1 MQLIGGPLKLFL
13 ATLLLAINLSS
24 TVFGDPVQSSTGLV
38 DRKNFSQ
45 WTVYTLSEADDC
57 NCRIQSEVI
66 MEGTLASIRI
76 CPEKSLG
83 SGIYADFYMSGE
95 YLEPKE
101 FVFNEFQFK
110 ILVGTNL
117 IKARM
122 DPIYQGFGFY
132 LSADDLVLLA
142 ESSSFIVF
150 DSKKSG
156 ELSTNG
162 LREALEHCQ
171 IL

>member
-1 MQLIGGPLKLFL
+1 MKLFL
-13 ATLLLAINLSS
+13 TTLLLLAITLSS
-24 TVFGDPVQSSTGLV
+24 TAFGDPVQSATGLV
-38 DRKNFSQ
+38 DRTNFSQ
-45 WTVYTLSEADDC
+45 WTVYILSEADDC

-76 CPEKSLG
+76 CPAKRHS

-101 FVFNEFQFK
+101 FYFNQYQFK
-110 ILVGTNL
+110 IQVGTHI

-132 LSADDLVLLA
+132 LSVDDLVLLTK
-142 ESSSFIVF
+142 SSSFIVF

-162 LREALEHCQ
+162 LREALEHCK

>member
-1 MQLIGGPLKLFL
+1 MKSLIT
-13 ATLLLAINLSS
+13 TLLLAITLSS
-24 TVFGDPVQSSTGLV
+24 TAFGDPVQSATGLV
-38 DRKNFSQ
+38 DRTNFSQ
-45 WTVYTLSEADDC
+45 WTVYILSEADDC

-76 CPEKSLG
+76 CPEKRLG

-101 FVFNEFQFK
+101 FYFNQYQFK
-110 ILVGTNL
+110 IQVGTHI

-132 LSADDLVLLA
+132 LSVDDLVLLTK
-142 ESSSFIVF
+142 SSSFIVF

-162 LREALEHCQ
+162 LREALEHCK

>member
-1 MQLIGGPLKLFL
+1 MKLFL
-13 ATLLLAINLSS
+13 TTLLLLAITLSS
-24 TVFGDPVQSSTGLV
+24 TAFGDPVQSATGLV
-38 DRKNFSQ
+38 DRTNFSQ
-45 WTVYTLSEADDC
+45 WTVYILSEADDC

-76 CPEKSLG
+76 CPAKRHS

-101 FVFNEFQFK
+101 FFFNQSQFA
-110 ILVGTNL
+110 ILVGTHS
-117 IKARM
+117 IEARM
-122 DPIYQGFGFY
+122 DPVYQGFGFY

-142 ESSSFIVF
+142 ESSSFMVF

-156 ELSTNG
+156 ALSSNG

-171 IL
+171 ILEPSS